1 MLGDLFKRLFSRGS
15 ERRREPR
22 EDVSLGTVEIN
33 GRRFTVKNWSS
44 TGFLAGPCDS
54 GHREGDTV
62 EIHFGVQVPN
72 ETIAFSCQA
81 IVVRVDK
88 QSKELAG
95 VFTMMD
101 RDARIMVAKHFQ

>member
-1 MLGDLFKRLFSRGS
+1 MLGGLFKRLFSRRA
-15 ERRREPR
+15 ERRHERR
-22 EDVSLGTVEIN
+22 EDVSIGTVEID

-44 TGFLAGPCDS
+44 TGFLAAPCDTD
-54 GHREGDTV
+54 HREGDTV
-62 EIHFGVQVPN
+62 GIRFDVQVPN

-88 QSKELAG
+88 HSKEVAG

-101 RDARIMVAKHFQ
+101 RDARIMVAKYFQ

>member
-1 MLGDLFKRLFSRGS
+1 MLGDFLKRLFSRGS

-22 EDVSLGTVEIN
+22 EGVSLGTVEIN

-44 TGFLAGPCDS
+44 TGFLAGPCDAD
-54 GHREGDTV
+54 HREGDTV
-62 EIHFGVQVPN
+62 GIRFGVQVPN
-72 ETIAFSCQA
+72 ESITFSCHA

-101 RDARIMVAKHFQ
+101 RDARILVAKHFQ